1 MPAIRLCLFVMV
13 VFAAGIRSGVQARG
27 SDPGQQKSE
36 SATHILSPAETAR
49 HIDLLFQK
57 HWQLQSITPAAA
69 ATDSEFLRR
78 LSLDLVGRIPAISE
92 VRAFLKDTDPDKRTQ
107 IVERLLD
114 GPAYVRHFTT
124 VWRNALIPQASS
136 QPEFRGVMPGF
147 QAWLWQHIAD
157 NSPYDQMVR
166 DIVTARISPGADS
179 GAVLNAGSSPEAF
192 FLVRGLKPENLATG
206 TARAFLGVRIDCAQC
221 HDHPF
226 DHWKRQQF
234 WGLAAFYSGFAPES
248 PDDTDNELTMV
259 SSERRDARSILIP
272 GTEQVVPAAFLTEH
286 PPNWQA
292 QKSSREVLADWITDP
307 ANPWFARMAANRIWA
322 QFFGQG
328 IVQPMDDFSDNN
340 PPAHPEVLQ
349 LLAEQ
354 LVAHQY
360 DVKFLIRSISQSQVY
375 QLSGVQSHE
384 SQADPATFSRA
395 ALRGMSAEQL
405 FDSLA
410 EATGFYQPY
419 RSDNPFVTD
428 DNSSR
433 GRFLELYRDDA
444 ESPLQKE
451 TTILQALAMMN
462 GDFVVSSTSLED
474 SQMLRAVVEFPLMS
488 DAERLDSLF
497 LATVSRLP
505 TDDERDMFGKY
516 ILDGGASGDS
526 KEALADVFWVL
537 LNTSEFLLNH

>member
-1 MPAIRLCLFVMV
+1 VSAIRVCLFVLLV
-13 VFAAGIRSGVQARG
+13 VAAGIPSGLHAFG
-27 SDPGQQKSE
+27 SDGSQLTSD
-36 SATHILSPAETAR
+36 SATRLLSPTETAR
-49 HIDLLFQK
+49 QIDLLFQK
-57 HWQLQSITPAAA
+57 HWQLQSITPAAS

-92 VRAFLKDTDPDKRTQ
+92 VRAFLRDTDPEKRTQ

-136 QPEFRGVMPGF
+136 QPEFRGVVPGF
-147 QAWLWQHIAD
+147 QAWLWQHVAD

-166 DIVTARISPGADS
+166 DIVTARVSPGADS
-179 GAVLNAGSSPEAF
+179 GTVLNAGSSPEAF

-234 WGLAAFYSGFAPES
+234 WSLAAFYSGFAPES
-248 PDDTDNELTMV
+248 PGETENEPAMV
-259 SSERRDARSILIP
+259 AAERTHSRSILIP
-272 GTEQVVPAAFLTEH
+272 GTEQIVPAAFLTED
-286 PPNWQA
+286 PPNWQD

-307 ANPWFARMAANRIWA
+307 DNPWFARMAANRIWA

-340 PPAHPEVLQ
+340 PPTHPEVLQ

-354 LVAHQY
+354 LVAHQF

-375 QLSGVQSHE
+375 QLSGVQTHE
-384 SQADPATFSRA
+384 SQSDPATFSRA

-428 DNSSR
+428 DNSPR
-433 GRFLELYRDDA
+433 GRFIELYRDDA

-462 GDFVVSSTSLED
+462 GDFVVNSTSLED
-474 SQMLRAVVEFPLMS
+474 SRMLRAVVEFPLMS
-488 DAERLDSLF
+488 DAERLESLF

-505 TDDERDMFGKY
+505 TDNERDIFGRY
-516 ILDGGASGDS
+516 IQEGGTSGDS
-526 KEALADVFWVL
+526 EEALADVFWVL